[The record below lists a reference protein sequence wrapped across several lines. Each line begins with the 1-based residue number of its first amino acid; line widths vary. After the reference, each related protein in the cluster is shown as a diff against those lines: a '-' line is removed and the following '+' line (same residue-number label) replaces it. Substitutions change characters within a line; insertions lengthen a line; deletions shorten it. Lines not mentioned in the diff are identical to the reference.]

1 MRALLR
7 PLAEVPV
14 GCRRCCGSILCVR
27 FFLLPGMEPAPKRSR
42 LGMVQSAFIFQCT
55 TPKPDGTLWPP
66 KLLELVVNGEKNEVR
81 CDRGSAHG
89 SWMLLP
95 DVLTVTFHHAGGA
108 NVKTS
113 VFRHI
118 EGTEAWLQT
127 NCGHP
132 WQGVLIPY
140 STAGTLEHVL
150 VTEAER

>member
-14 GCRRCCGSILCVR
+14 GCRRCCGSILCVC
-27 FFLLPGMEPAPKRSR
+27 FSLLPGIEPAPKRSR
-42 LGMVQSAFIFQCT
+42 LGMVQSAFIFKST
-55 TPKPDGTLWPP
+55 TPKPDGTLCPP

-81 CDRGSAHG
+81 CDGCSAHG
-89 SWMLLP
+89 SWMLLL

-108 NVKTS
+108 NVKKS

-127 NCGHP
+127 NCGHL
-132 WQGVLIPY
+132 WQGVLILY
-140 STAGTLEHVL
+140 FAAGTLEQVL
-150 VTEAER
+150 LTEAER